1 VTGPGVPDDDMPNF
15 SWLGRRDASAIE
27 DVALAA
33 LLSGT
38 EVPGDLPAGLQPAAD
53 VVAALRARPASDELA
68 GETVALAEFRA
79 RVGVSDPAG
88 QRHRRRP
95 SLLTS
100 LASAKAVAAAAVVA
114 LTLGGVATAAYAG
127 ALPSSAQRIAHD
139 LIGAPDGHKTATMTS
154 ATRPAH
160 PRPHHF
166 KAPAA
171 CVAFFRA
178 ELHGT
183 PAQKAAA
190 FQKLEKA
197 AGGADKIAAY
207 CGFARRHPGH
217 HFHFRPGCQPFPHPS
232 WSAYPQ
238 PSWSPSP
245 TPTATASAS
254 PSPTP
259 TPTAS
264 CPPPIHPVGPPFPHR
279 HRPLP
284 IGHHAPHRPGK
295 PSRPAGNQATKS
307 GA

>member
-1 VTGPGVPDDDMPNF
+1 VKGYGVPNDDMPNF
-15 SWLGRRDASAIE
+15 SWLSRRDASAIE
-27 DVALAA
+27 DAALTA

-53 VVAALRARPASDELA
+53 VIGALRARPASDELV
-68 GETVALAEFRA
+68 GETVALAEFRV

-88 QRHRRRP
+88 QRRRRRP

-154 ATRPAH
+154 ATKPAH
-160 PRPHHF
+160 PGPHHF
-166 KAPAA
+166 KVPAA
-171 CVAFFRA
+171 CIAFFRA
-178 ELHGT
+178 ERHGT
-183 PAQKAAA
+183 AAQKAAA
-190 FQKLEKA
+190 FKKLEMA

-207 CGFARRHPGH
+207 CGFARRHPVH

-232 WSAYPQ
+232 WSA
-238 PSWSPSP
+238 SPSP
-245 TPTATASAS
+245 SWSAS
-254 PSPTP
+254 PSPSTSASPMP

-264 CPPPIHPVGPPFPHR
+264 CPPFPHPVGKPFPKR
-279 HRPLP
+279 HRPYP
-284 IGHHAPHRPGK
+284 IGHRAPHRPGR
-295 PSRPAGNQATKS
+295 PSRPAGKSANKS
-307 GA
+307 GV